1 MQGHII
7 LTKPSS
13 VIDQHFDQEQVLPEL
28 GSVQPHT
35 AHHTPHSPGQSQNFS
50 HFAHNNTT
58 GKLGQL

>member
-1 MQGHII
+1 MQGHIL

-28 GSVQPHT
+28 GSVQPH
-35 AHHTPHSPGQSQNFS
+35 SPGQSQNFS